1 MGKFVKTKNKI
12 KRKMFLFYSVNLT
25 EWKENKMELFLQQR
39 KPIDK
44 DKTKEML
51 LSSFKQNISPNTLIQ
66 CEGVHKYSK
75 KNKKGEISL
84 VFDFELVVEKGDLI
98 TIAGESGTGK
108 SVILKLLAGY
118 IPPDQGSILFL
129 NEEISKQRFPTPFL
143 HLELRGSRAYA
154 GVFGHE

>member
-1 MGKFVKTKNKI
+1 LGKFVKTKNKI

-66 CEGVHKYSK
+66 CEGV
-75 KNKKGEISL
+75 NK
-84 VFDFELVVEKGDLI
+84 
-98 TIAGESGTGK
+98 
-108 SVILKLLAGY
+108 
-118 IPPDQGSILFL
+118 
-129 NEEISKQRFPTPFL
+129 
-143 HLELRGSRAYA
+143 
-154 GVFGHE
+154 